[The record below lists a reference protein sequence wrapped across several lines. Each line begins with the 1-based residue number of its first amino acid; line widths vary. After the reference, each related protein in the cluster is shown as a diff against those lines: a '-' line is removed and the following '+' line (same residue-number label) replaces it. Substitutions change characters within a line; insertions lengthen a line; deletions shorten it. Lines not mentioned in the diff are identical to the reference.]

1 MKKQAVNPYLP
12 SYEYVPDGEPRL
24 FGDRLYIFGS
34 HDRFNGTA
42 FCMNDYVCWSAPAED
57 LGDWRYE
64 GVIYRKTQDPN
75 NPEGTRSMYAPDV
88 IRGPDGRYYL
98 YYGLAND
105 TKVGV
110 AVCDSP
116 AGRYEYLDSVH
127 DRSGNVLGKREQ
139 DFMPFDP
146 AVLAEDGHVYLY
158 VGQGPKTEEE
168 AEGDRSRRFRDT
180 VYVAELERDMVTIKT
195 EPVRLGIPNVAEAA
209 GTGFDDH
216 EFFEASSIRKF
227 EGRYYFIYSS
237 VQSHELCWA
246 VSEKPDGGFVYG
258 GVLTSNGDAGTAGI
272 PNPHRPG
279 VKLGKNVRN
288 YIGNNHGSLIQ
299 VLGQYYV
306 FGHRQTNR
314 SMYCRQGYAEKI
326 RFENGRFRYAEL
338 TSCGLNEGPLRGE
351 GTYDAGIA
359 CHLMSA
365 EGCLVYGSMTQ
376 QAALHPAFTQEGED
390 REDCPDQY
398 ISNMRD
404 GSKALYRYFT
414 FRDHRP
420 CMLSVKIRGAAEGIL
435 AVTAGEDPTEIYARI
450 PVSVSDMQTWTD
462 QEAAFTC
469 PEHAD
474 TLCFCYTG
482 HGSLDF
488 RSFTFLP

>member
-75 NPEGTRSMYAPDV
+75 NPEETRSMYAPDV

-98 YYGLAND
+98 YYGLDND

-168 AEGDRSRRFRDT
+168 AEGDRRRRFRDT

-216 EFFEASSIRKF
+216 GFFEASSIRKF

-246 VSEKPDGGFVYG
+246 VSE
-258 GVLTSNGDAGTAGI
+258 
-272 PNPHRPG
+272 
-279 VKLGKNVRN
+279 
-288 YIGNNHGSLIQ
+288 
-299 VLGQYYV
+299 
-306 FGHRQTNR
+306 NR
-314 SMYCRQGYAEKI
+314 
-326 RFENGRFRYAEL
+326 
-338 TSCGLNEGPLRGE
+338 T
-351 GTYDAGIA
+351 
-359 CHLMSA
+359 
-365 EGCLVYGSMTQ
+365 
-376 QAALHPAFTQEGED
+376 AAL
-390 REDCPDQY
+390 Y
-398 ISNMRD
+398 M
-404 GSKALYRYFT
+404 
-414 FRDHRP
+414 
-420 CMLSVKIRGAAEGIL
+420 AA
-435 AVTAGEDPTEIYARI
+435 Y
-450 PVSVSDMQTWTD
+450 
-462 QEAAFTC
+462 
-469 PEHAD
+469 
-474 TLCFCYTG
+474 
-482 HGSLDF
+482 
-488 RSFTFLP
+488 